1 MAAVLKKP
9 HKATFTFTSVVD
21 ERNVSMKWAEWFW
34 HGKIDV
40 PVDKPVSVPVCPT
53 HITNRLAWDQSKAS
67 RAQSVLQNLHTVH
80 THKQLHLKGLF
91 YSLSTNVLET
101 TLGAFQKY
109 LPQHYNWLKRCVI
122 NSKMNYRQV
131 SFYARVMFLK
141 RSHQWRTQEF
151 FSGGGSTNSV
161 EEREQR
167 ERGSGGGSP
176 LVRGSGG
183 SCNLVLYKKLQL
195 IW

>member
-122 NSKMNYRQV
+122 NSKMNYTQV
-131 SFYARVMFLK
+131 SFYGRVTFLK

-151 FSGGGSTNSV
+151 FSGGGFNKFNWGQRT
-161 EEREQR
+161 ERTGIWGQQPPSQGFWR
-167 ERGSGGGSP
+167 
-176 LVRGSGG
+176 
-183 SCNLVLYKKLQL
+183 QL
-195 IW
+195 